1 MIGRLRGLL
10 LETSDEEVLLECAGV
25 GYVVRCGVRTIAALP
40 EMGAEVIL
48 HIDSQ
53 TREDGTRLYGF
64 LNKDERKAF
73 EALQSVQGVGPKAAL
88 AVLDVLTP
96 QQLAQ
101 AVAHEDK
108 TAVSRASGVGPK
120 LAQRIVIELKG
131 KVLMSADFAPMA
143 APGIH
148 TASSPVKP
156 SINGES
162 VAALMGL
169 GVSEQQSRLAVDTAV
184 RQLGPE
190 AELAAVI
197 RASLKALGK

>member
-10 LETSDEEVLLECAGV
+10 LETTDEEALIECAGV

-40 EMGAEVIL
+40 DLGTEVIV

-96 QQLAQ
+96 PQLAQ

-108 TAVSRASGVGPK
+108 TAVARASGVGPK

-131 KVLMSADFAPMA
+131 KVLTNAEFAPVSYSPA
-143 APGIH
+143 APLRP
-148 TASSPVKP
+148 TV
-156 SINGES
+156 NGEA
-162 VAALMGL
+162 VAGLMGL
-169 GVSEQQSRLAVDTAV
+169 GVAEQNARLAVETAV
-184 RQLGPE
+184 TQLGAD

-197 RASLKALGK
+197 RAALKALGK

>member
-10 LETSDEEVLLECAGV
+10 LETTDEEVLIECAGV

-40 EMGAEVIL
+40 ELGAEVIM
-48 HIDSQ
+48 HIESQ

-64 LNKDERKAF
+64 LSKDERKAY
-73 EALQSVQGVGPKAAL
+73 AVLLGVQGVGPKAAL
-88 AVLDVLTP
+88 AVLDILTP

-131 KVLMSADFAPMA
+131 KALMTAEFTPVSYASAA
-143 APGIH
+143 
-148 TASSPVKP
+148 PVKP
-156 SINGES
+156 TVNGEA
-162 VAALMGL
+162 VAGLMGL
-169 GVSEQQSRLAVDTAV
+169 GVAEQNARLAVESAV
-184 RQLGPE
+184 AQLGLD
-190 AELAAVI
+190 AELPAVI
-197 RASLKALGK
+197 RAALKALGK

>member
-10 LETSDEEVLLECAGV
+10 LETTDEEVLIECAGV
-25 GYVVRCGVRTIAALP
+25 GYVVRCGIRTIAALP
-40 EMGAEVIL
+40 DLGAEVIL
-48 HIDSQ
+48 HIESQ

-108 TAVSRASGVGPK
+108 TAVVRASGVGPK

-131 KVLMSADFAPMA
+131 KVLTTADFGPVIHAPV
-143 APGIH
+143 GVV
-148 TASSPVKP
+148 VKTTV
-156 SINGES
+156 NGEA
-162 VAALMGL
+162 VAGLMGL
-169 GVSEQQSRLAVDTAV
+169 GVAEQNARLAVETALA
-184 RQLGPE
+184 QLGAD
-190 AELAAVI
+190 AELPAVI
-197 RASLKALGK
+197 RAALKALSK